1 MKRKDW
7 GGGKGAA
14 CANDLLLTMIRVVL
28 EVTIPAAA
36 AGGCGAEGRTR
47 TRVFGWLG
55 YHPLRRGH
63 KQAGSVFWERKMM
76 RSA

>member
-55 YHPLRRGH
+55 IPSSEKG
-63 KQAGSVFWERKMM
+63 A
-76 RSA
+76 